1 MCASMVRATLRW
13 RHTATKSHQRS
24 ESFWSLQVKR
34 RSGLHKPVRDKTSS
48 LVTLWLWV
56 RGGALMTVGYYRRS
70 EHGLCSITIEQDLC
84 GISVPKA
91 AAAGSRPRDGV
102 RRGPRHCFSRA
113 ASRGRAG
120 GNRHFLD
127 VNGVEWGT

>member
-1 MCASMVRATLRW
+1 
-13 RHTATKSHQRS
+13 
-24 ESFWSLQVKR
+24 

-102 RRGPRHCFSRA
+102 RRGGKGRPHRA
-113 ASRGRAG
+113 AARQSPLVVPLAHRVTTSAATRPLH
-120 GNRHFLD
+120 RPRPD
-127 VNGVEWGT
+127 R